1 MLLFLQN
8 FIKFSSTCASPSYV
22 AIVYIVMRRNICFLD
37 FFLSRSCEALYSIPI
52 FFDILFSTSC
62 ICLFQVIF
70 SSIITPRNLTEDSR
84 LISILL
90 KVIVGNFNGMLS
102 HALGL

>member
-1 MLLFLQN
+1 MLFR
-8 FIKFSSTCASPSYV
+8 Y
-22 AIVYIVMRRNICFLD
+22 
-37 FFLSRSCEALYSIPI
+37 FLSRQCESLYSIPI
-52 FFDILFSTSC
+52 FFDILLSVSS

-90 KVIVGNFNGMLS
+90 KVIVGNLNGILS
-102 HALGL
+102 HVLGLWKNRYLVFPALRDSLFAINHSLT